1 MMKTVVLTL
10 AAIVTISVPRAEA
23 QGRFQ
28 TGNLSWTP
36 VITLRDAGL
45 DTNIFDE
52 AIDPKRDQLAVVS
65 PEADGV
71 LELGSASV
79 TMAGAAEF
87 VYFRQYSDERS
98 INRRGSARI
107 DVPLSRIR
115 PFGGIAYHATRERQ
129 NSEIDVRAWRTG
141 REVTGGIG
149 LSLTSRA
156 SLEFA
161 GRRADV
167 RFEAGDVF
175 RDVELA
181 TRLNLNTLAAS
192 TRFRY
197 NVTPLTSLVVDG
209 EASRDEFV
217 LSPQYDSD
225 NLRASAG
232 FSFSPDAVLKGQALV
247 GYHKVTPRGTASLA
261 YEGLTAAVD
270 IGYVLL
276 GRTRF
281 DLRVLRD
288 TTYSFEAQPF
298 FLRTTY
304 GGEILHNLFGP
315 VDLIARASRET
326 LDYQDV
332 PDRFI
337 LAHTANVNRYGGAV
351 AIRAAERMKLS
362 LNYEFV
368 ERLDA
373 SLADRQY
380 ERTRFYTTLSY
391 GF

>member
-10 AAIVTISVPRAEA
+10 AAVLTISASTADA

-52 AIDPKRDQLAVVS
+52 SVDAKRDHLAVVS

-71 LELGSASV
+71 LDLGSASV

-87 VYFRQYSDERS
+87 VYFRRYTDERS

-115 PFGGIAYHATRERQ
+115 PFGGIAYQATRERQ
-129 NSEIDVRAWRTG
+129 NSEIDLRAWRSG
-141 REVTGGIG
+141 REVTAGLG
-149 LSLTSRA
+149 LSVTSRA
-156 SLEFA
+156 SLEFS
-161 GRRADV
+161 GRRADA

-181 TRLNLNTLAAS
+181 TRLNRNTLAVS

-197 NVTPLTSLVVDG
+197 DVTPLTSVVVDG
-209 EASRDEFV
+209 EVSRDAFV
-217 LSPQYDSD
+217 LSPQYDGD
-225 NLRASAG
+225 NLRGSAG
-232 FSFSPDAVLKGQALV
+232 FIFSPDAVVKGRAMI
-247 GYHKVTPRGTASLA
+247 GYHKLTPRGAASVG
-261 YEGLTAAVD
+261 YEGLTAGVD

-276 GRTRF
+276 GRTRV
-281 DLRVLRD
+281 DVQVLRD
-288 TTYSFEAQPF
+288 TNYSFEAQPF
-298 FLRTTY
+298 YIRTTF

-315 VDLIARASRET
+315 VDVIARASRET
-326 LDYQDV
+326 LEYQDV
-332 PDRFI
+332 PERLI
-337 LAHTANVNRYGGAV
+337 VAHTTDVNRYGGAV
-351 AIRAAERMKLS
+351 AIRAAERMRLS
-362 LNYEFV
+362 INYEFV

-373 SLADRQY
+373 SLPNRHY
-380 ERTRFYTTLSY
+380 ERTRFYTAVSY